1 MMLFSLK
8 RLTLI
13 YVSTYLINFRKRR
26 IKANRLLIRQNNY
39 VSTYLINSLGRLNR
53 LLNRLKVNN
62 RMCVSTYFI
71 RVL

>member
-26 IKANRLLIRQNNY
+26 IKENRLLIRLNNY

-62 RMCVSTYFI
+62 RLFVYTYFI